1 MLSALGRF
9 LFNPSGLTPHGF
21 CLLWEPWLIWTH
33 ATADAAVGI
42 AYFTIPVALALYV
55 RRNPELRRQALCW
68 LFPAFILLCGTG
80 HWLNLVTLW
89 VPIYGVEAVV
99 KAATAVVSLATAAAI
114 WLLLPKLLSLPSPS
128 QLGRATSALRESEGH
143 MAEIIRS
150 KARLRGVVEAS
161 PTALVMIG
169 PGGEIK
175 MVNNKAERMFGYD
188 RAELQDR
195 PLEVLVPATFR
206 GRHVELRG
214 AFLANMSSR
223 AMGEGRD
230 LFGQR
235 KDGSTFPLEIGLNPI
250 DVDGVMM
257 VLAGVSDI
265 TSRKAAEHAT
275 HLQQEG
281 LERSNA
287 ELIRARLRAEQG
299 TRAKSR
305 FLAGMS
311 HELRTPL
318 NGILGYAEL
327 LRIEGGLNDVQ
338 WTRVHAMQRAGRHL
352 LEMITSV
359 LDLSKIEAGTL
370 DLNRA
375 VMDVQWTCGDCITL
389 LRPVADARGLA
400 LGLETEA
407 DCPTLIVSDQ
417 TRLRQVLLNL
427 LANAI
432 KFTDRGSVKLRLSV
446 AQVPSGENRLRFEV
460 ADTGRGVAA
469 DRRGDLFQD
478 FERLGI
484 DAEGDIEG
492 AGLGLA
498 ISHRIATSMGGRI
511 SHTENPGGGSIF
523 TLEIPLSEPAA
534 GDAEPLQAATDA
546 NAAQETSPT
555 APRTRQL
562 RVLVV
567 DDIEMNRDIATAF
580 ATAAG
585 HEVRCVDGGAAAV
598 QSAASDDFDVILM
611 DLRMPEVDGFEATR
625 RIRALGGKRGRVP
638 IVALTAQA
646 FSEQVDECK
655 RAGMVGHVAKPFTQ
669 VALLKALGDAME
681 DGHHITPAPPQRA
694 SAASLPIVNVDTFET
709 SAAFLSPAAV
719 VSYLEDI
726 IRTIESV
733 QKEFHGRNAKILG
746 DKMAD
751 GIHALAGKV
760 GMFGFVRLS
769 EVAREVERAA
779 RTGRTI
785 EHELAAELDDA
796 LEASLAQTRHRL
808 EAARATSRAA
818 SYETRGV
825 ESADNR

>member
-1 MLSALGRF
+1 MLSALGRV
-9 LFNPSGLTPHGF
+9 LFDPSGLTPHGF
-21 CLLWEPWLIWTH
+21 CLLWEPWLIWTY
-33 ATADAAVGI
+33 ATADAAIGF
-42 AYFTIPVALALYV
+42 AYFTIPLATAVYV
-55 RRNPELRRQALCW
+55 RRNPELRGQPLFW

-80 HWLNLVTLW
+80 HWLDLVTLW
-89 VPIYGVEAVV
+89 VPVYGAEAVV
-99 KAATAVVSLATAAAI
+99 KAATALVSVATAVAI
-114 WLLLPKLLSLPSPS
+114 WALLPKLLALPSPS
-128 QLGRATSALRESEGH
+128 QLSRVTSALRESEEH

-188 RAELQDR
+188 RAELLDL
-195 PLEVLVPATFR
+195 PLEVLVPAAFR
-206 GRHVELRG
+206 GRHVSLRG

-235 KDGSTFPLEIGLNPI
+235 KDGTIFPLEVGLNPI

-265 TSRKAAEHAT
+265 TPRKSAERAT
-275 HLQQEG
+275 RLQQES

-352 LEMITSV
+352 LEMITNV

-370 DLNRA
+370 DLNHA
-375 VMDVQWTCGDCITL
+375 AMDVQRTCGDCITL
-389 LRPVADARGLA
+389 LRPVADARGLD
-400 LGLETEA
+400 LGFEAEA

-446 AQVPSGENRLRFEV
+446 AHVPACENRLRFEV

-469 DRRGDLFQD
+469 DRCGDLFQD

-484 DAEGDIEG
+484 DAEGAIEG

-498 ISHRIATSMGGRI
+498 ISHRIATSMGGRL

-523 TLEIPLSEPAA
+523 TLEIPLAEPAA
-534 GDAEPLQAATDA
+534 REAEPLPAATDA
-546 NAAQETSPT
+546 EAVHEISPAAQ
-555 APRTRQL
+555 RTRQL
-562 RVLVV
+562 RILVV
-567 DDIEMNRDIATAF
+567 DDIGMNRDIASAF

-585 HEVRCVDGGAAAV
+585 HGVRSVAGGAAAV
-598 QSAASDDFDVILM
+598 QAAESDDFDVILM

-646 FSEQVDECK
+646 FSEQVEECR
-655 RAGMVGHVAKPFTQ
+655 RAGMAGHVAKPFTQ
-669 VALLKALGDAME
+669 VTLLKALGDAME
-681 DGHHITPAPPQRA
+681 DRHHITPTPPQRA
-694 SAASLPIVNVDTFET
+694 NAASLPIVNVDTFET
-709 SAAFLSPAAV
+709 SAAFLSPTAV

-733 QKEFHGRNAKILG
+733 QKEFHGRNAKVLG
-746 DKMAD
+746 DEMAD

-760 GMFGFVRLS
+760 GMFGFARLN
-769 EVAREVERAA
+769 EVAREVERVA

-785 EHELAAELDDA
+785 EHELAAELNDA
-796 LEASLAQTRHRL
+796 LEGSVAQARHRL
-808 EAARATSRAA
+808 EAAHATSRAA
-818 SYETRGV
+818 SYEARGV
-825 ESADNR
+825 ESAENR